1 MTEDE
6 KKLGRQAAKFDPFAW
21 SKIARDAR
29 FTPPR
34 TPEQAEAFRISP
46 ETIEAV
52 REAYR
57 RR

>member
-1 MTEDE
+1 VTKDE
-6 KKLGRQAAKFDPFAW
+6 KKRNRQAAKFDPFAW

-34 TPEQAEAFRISP
+34 TPEQAEAFCISP
-46 ETIEAV
+46 ETFEAV